1 MEQLNVRNNLKQL
14 IDLKTSLSNDF
25 SKQKNLVINLQKII
39 NIISSGFKELIP
51 SLESINNILPY
62 IIHGLGLPFCDLINE
77 TNIIKYYFDLYISN
91 KSDIIKN
98 ILISFIQVFNFT
110 SRKKTPGD
118 ILLEF
123 LLSYDKIFK
132 EISDNKRKSKTEI
145 EEIYDNLNC
154 IDSNLSFEEKT
165 NLKNN
170 ILNQI
175 NEIEKKD
182 TYSISEIQYLKEKIN
197 SIEINS
203 TIISSNNKTTSN
215 NIFNDMNYLIKNFQI
230 IDNIQKAQNTINNIK
245 NTEVNIAS
253 NEEIDKI
260 KNIPLKDREF
270 LYKGE
275 ELKEEENEDIEF
287 INNYYP
293 LSKDKIEEIK
303 RQYCGFL
310 NNKGGFIY
318 LGITELRIVRGIYLD
333 YKGRDNIKNEL
344 VNYTYDFY
352 PKCRIDKIN
361 VVFLPI
367 RHFQTNSKIDNLYV
381 IKIIVMP
388 GEPYNLYTLNNKA
401 GYISTFR
408 LSNKCVNLTAEEI
421 YNELMKR
428 AELLKQKY
436 IMEENKKLDIK
447 EKNDENEEISDECI
461 EDEMINE
468 ENNEENKVDVISGKK
483 KVEYVVKITNIDKS
497 MKIKDLNRYFN
508 ECGCSK
514 QNFPAVRGKSQGYGE
529 IHFSKKE
536 TAKLL
541 IDKFNRM
548 NLCGSKI
555 NMKLT
560 KKVVNA
566 D

>member
-1 MEQLNVRNNLKQL
+1 MEQLNVQNNLKQL

-25 SKQKNLVINLQKII
+25 NKQKNLVINLQKII

-62 IIHGLGLPFCDLINE
+62 IIHELGLPFCDLINE

-98 ILISFIQVFNFT
+98 ILISFIQVFNFN

-145 EEIYDNLNC
+145 EEIYDNLNS

-170 ILNQI
+170 ILIQI

-203 TIISSNNKTTSN
+203 TIINANNKTTSN

-245 NTEVNIAS
+245 RTEVKIVS

-260 KNIPLKDREF
+260 KNIPLKDRDF

-275 ELKEEENEDIEF
+275 ELKEENEDIEF

-344 VNYTYDFY
+344 VNYTY
-352 PKCRIDKIN
+352 
-361 VVFLPI
+361 
-367 RHFQTNSKIDNLYV
+367 
-381 IKIIVMP
+381 
-388 GEPYNLYTLNNKA
+388 A
-401 GYISTFR
+401 
-408 LSNKCVNLTAEEI
+408 SNKTFS
-421 YNELMKR
+421 
-428 AELLKQKY
+428 
-436 IMEENKKLDIK
+436 NKF
-447 EKNDENEEISDECI
+447 KN
-461 EDEMINE
+461 
-468 ENNEENKVDVISGKK
+468 
-483 KVEYVVKITNIDKS
+483 
-497 MKIKDLNRYFN
+497 
-508 ECGCSK
+508 
-514 QNFPAVRGKSQGYGE
+514 
-529 IHFSKKE
+529 
-536 TAKLL
+536 
-541 IDKFNRM
+541 
-548 NLCGSKI
+548 
-555 NMKLT
+555 
-560 KKVVNA
+560 
-566 D
+566 